1 MELATLAQEPAVQPD
16 AARSGAAKSDA
27 AKSAAARSGTARS
40 AAAKSGPAKQPF
52 YITRG
57 DGGPLAFAGLYELW
71 RDKSRPDGDP
81 DAWLWTATI
90 ITTSA
95 PDDLGRIHDRMPM
108 VIEPRSW
115 ADWLDPANNDVD
127 DLRALLAPAAA
138 AARGLTSFP
147 VSRAVNS
154 VRNNGPELITPVELT
169 GPELD
174 ALGLRPSGRGAD
186 RLF

>member
-1 MELATLAQEPAVQPD
+1 
-16 AARSGAAKSDA
+16 
-27 AKSAAARSGTARS
+27 
-40 AAAKSGPAKQPF
+40 
-52 YITRG
+52 
-57 DGGPLAFAGLYELW
+57 LYELW
-71 RDKSRPDGDP
+71 RDKAVPDGDP

-115 ADWLDPANNDVD
+115 ADWLDPGNNDVD
-127 DLRALLAPAAA
+127 DLRAMLAPAAA
-138 AARGLTSFP
+138 AADGLTSFP

-154 VRNNGPELITPVELT
+154 VRNNSPELIKPVELT